1 MKSSR
6 ITKIEGEFMGIK
18 FTVKPTPL
26 NVQELEE
33 TQRDMLLGWYEDH
46 FPDTAKKVKD
56 GADFD
61 EYTGDDV
68 KALNAWR
75 MDVEFRSKYLKQM
88 AEACMAFDKPV
99 PESVWTRDD
108 LAYSTI
114 KEAWDFFCEKRLVP

>member
-6 ITKIEGEFMGIK
+6 ITKIEGEFMGVK

-33 TQRDMLLGWYEDH
+33 SVRETLLKWYEEH
-46 FPDTAKKVKD
+46 HPDTHKKVTE
-56 GADFD
+56 GVDFD
-61 EYTGDDV
+61 EYTGTDV

-75 MDVEFRSKYLKQM
+75 LDVEFRSEYLKKM
-88 AEACMAFDKPV
+88 AEACMAFEKPL
-99 PESVWTRDD
+99 PADVWTRDD

>member
-6 ITKIEGEFMGIK
+6 ITKIEGEFMGVA

-26 NVQELEE
+26 NVNLVEQEL
-33 TQRDMLLGWYEDH
+33 RDTLMAWYLENY
-46 FPDTAKKVKD
+46 PDTHAKLQASTD
-56 GADFD
+56 FENYTADD
-61 EYTGDDV
+61 I

-75 MDVEFRSKYLKQM
+75 QDVDFRSGYLRKM
-88 AEACMAFDKPV
+88 AEHCMQFSKPIADD
-99 PESVWTRDD
+99 VWQRDD